1 MWEIAPGFRPQMEGL
16 TDRTRLALERLGE
29 RVRAMGG
36 TLQLTSAYRPGD
48 ALLHGRGAAV
58 DVWVPGWEPEQIKQA
73 ARGTGFIGGYVPHG
87 GRRFIELVT
96 QPYWYGVRQG
106 DIFALTGQ
114 GTTSPAI
121 RGQADAGA
129 WGRQFEHFIDAGEMV
144 RDVTPEEWVGIDEGI
159 DGIGDRFAGGLAR
172 GGIILV
178 AVVLFVV
185 MLVLLVKFV

>member
-1 MWEIAPGFRPQMEGL
+1 MWEIAPGFRPQLDGL

-36 TLQLTSAYRPGD
+36 VLQVTSAYRPGD

-58 DVWVPGWEPEQIKQA
+58 DVWVPGWEPEQIKYA

-106 DIFALTGQ
+106 DIFRLPGADQQ
-114 GTTSPAI
+114 GRA
-121 RGQADAGA
+121 ADAGV
-129 WGRQFEHFIDAGEMV
+129 WGRQFEHFIDADRMV
-144 RDVTPEEWVGIDEGI
+144 RDVTPEEWVGLDEGI
-159 DGIGDRFAGGLAR
+159 DVIGDRFAGGLAR
-172 GGIILV
+172 GAVIVV
-178 AVVLFVV
+178 AVLLFVV
-185 MLVLLVKFV
+185 MAVLLVKFA